1 MAYFKTRVGSGLLAA
16 IAISSAATAADRL
29 VIAEE
34 FTATWCTYCPS
45 VASALFSLQ
54 MDRPNDIVGLM
65 IHCGDS
71 YTTSW
76 GNSRES
82 FYSIGGYPTVY
93 LDGWSGME
101 GSYGSVSANYSQLES
116 RLNSCLARSTDVTID
131 LLGEEVSGSQYK
143 ISGELAIEAGGV
155 GKTIRV
161 QLLQCFNQTNW
172 PESNEEQFNTL
183 RQSAASFDVTLAA
196 GQTHTWEHTF
206 TLSGES
212 LSAPSEVNYIC
223 IAQTPTASGP
233 ANIFNSSV
241 HGHGQLPPADVTVGP
256 GQDYSSIQDALD
268 AVGTGSTITV
278 MPGTYVGLL
287 DFSGRSAD
295 IVSSGGPDVT
305 IIDGNSLGTAITML
319 DAEDSLIDG
328 FTITGGYNSV
338 GSAFKINGDPTI
350 TNCIIRDNVA
360 TSNYCVL
367 SSGNPYLANNLF
379 CSNSPNNVAVTWT
392 DGGGNVFDDNCSG
405 TEPCSGDANGDNA
418 VDVNDVLTAISAFGS
433 TDGSGDVNDDG
444 VCNVNDILLIVSN
457 FGSNC

>member
-1 MAYFKTRVGSGLLAA
+1 MAYFKTRVGTGLLAA

-223 IAQTPTASGP
+223 IAQTPNGSGP

>member
-1 MAYFKTRVGSGLLAA
+1 MAYFKTRVGTGLLAA
-16 IAISSAATAADRL
+16 IAISSTATAADRF
-29 VIAEE
+29 VVAEE

-54 MDRPNDIVGLM
+54 TDRPDDIVGLM
-65 IHCGDS
+65 IHGGDS

-76 GNSRES
+76 GDSRMS
-82 FYSIGGYPTVY
+82 FYSVGGYPTVY
-93 LDGWSGME
+93 LDGWVSMP

-116 RLNSCLARSTDVTID
+116 RLNTCLAQSTDVTIE
-131 LLGEEVSGSQYK
+131 LMGEEVSGSQYK
-143 ISGELAIEAGGV
+143 ISGELGIEAGGA

-161 QLLQCFNQTNW
+161 QLLQCFNKTDW
-172 PESNEEQFNTL
+172 PESGEVQFNTL
-183 RQSAASFDVTLAA
+183 RQSAANFDVTLSA

-212 LSAPSEVNYIC
+212 LSTPTEVNYIC
-223 IAQTPTASGP
+223 IAQAPNSSGP
-233 ANIFNSSV
+233 ANVFNSSV

-256 GQDYSSIQDALD
+256 GQDYSSIQDAID

-278 MPGTYVGLL
+278 MPGTYVGPL

-305 IIDGNSLGTAITML
+305 IIDGNSLGTTITML
-319 DAEDSLIDG
+319 GGEDSLVDG
-328 FTITGGYNSV
+328 FTITGGYTQV
-338 GSAFKINGDPTI
+338 GSAIKLNGNPTI

-367 SSGNPYLANNLF
+367 SSGNPYIANNLF

-405 TEPCSGDANGDNA
+405 TEPCSGDANGDNT

-444 VCNVNDILLIVSN
+444 VCNVNDILLIVSS

>member
-1 MAYFKTRVGSGLLAA
+1 MAYFKTRVGTGLLAA

-65 IHCGDS
+65 IHGGDS

-278 MPGTYVGLL
+278 MPGTYVGLI

-418 VDVNDVLTAISAFGS
+418 VDVNDVLTAISSFGS